1 MAKKD
6 ELPQDLVD
14 RLAREDNKSD
24 RELVTKPAR
33 AIAEGARK
41 MYDAAT
47 GKGAKDFEPAK
58 RTRATGYTDE
68 DDTPKRETK
77 APTDAV
83 TSPVGGRGN
92 EVRSLNMGRKAQKE
106 GFDDFKKGGKVSS
119 YKSGGSVR
127 SASARADGCAIR
139 GKTRA

>member
-1 MAKKD
+1 MAKMKKYAEGG
-6 ELPQDLVD
+6 ELPQDLTD
-14 RLAREDNKSD
+14 RLAREDNKAT

-33 AIAEGARK
+33 AVMERAKK
-41 MYDAAT
+41 MAGTLT

-68 DDTPKRETK
+68 DGTPQREIK

-92 EVRSLNMGRKAQKE
+92 EVRSLNMGKRAQKE
-106 GFDDFKKGGKVSS
+106 GFDDFKAGGKVSS
-119 YKSGGSVR
+119 
-127 SASARADGCAIR
+127 ASKRADGCAIR

>member
-6 ELPQDLVD
+6 ELPQAMVD
-14 RLAREDNKSD
+14 RMAREENEAD
-24 RELVTKPAR
+24 RELVAKPAR
-33 AIAEGARK
+33 AIAGAAKR

-47 GKGAKDFEPAK
+47 GKDAKDFEPAK

-68 DDTPKRETK
+68 DGTPQRETK

-92 EVRSLNMGRKAQKE
+92 EVRSLNMGKKTQKE

-119 YKSGGSVR
+119 
-127 SASARADGCAIR
+127 ASKRADGCAIR

>member
-1 MAKKD
+1 MAKSPD
-6 ELPQDLVD
+6 DIVADID
-14 RLAREDNKSD
+14 RRQNKED
-24 RELVTKPAR
+24 RELITKPAR
-33 AIAEGARK
+33 AIVGAAK
-41 MYDAAT
+41 QMYDAAT

-68 DDTPKRETK
+68 DGIPQRETK

-92 EVRSLNMGRKAQKE
+92 EVRSLNMGKKAQKE
-106 GFDDFKKGGKVSS
+106 GFDDFKKGG
-119 YKSGGSVR
+119 SVR
-127 SASARADGCAIR
+127 SSASARADGCAIR

>member
-6 ELPQDLVD
+6 ELPQAMVD
-14 RLAREDNKSD
+14 RMKREENRED

-33 AIAEGARK
+33 AIAGAAKR

-47 GKGAKDFEPAK
+47 GKDAKDFEPAK

-68 DDTPKRETK
+68 DGTPQREIK

-92 EVRSLNMGRKAQKE
+92 EVRSLNMGKKAQKE

-119 YKSGGSVR
+119 
-127 SASARADGCAIR
+127 ASKRADGCAIR

>member
-1 MAKKD
+1 MATKD
-6 ELPQDLVD
+6 ELPQDLTD
-14 RLAREDNKSD
+14 RLARESNKAD
-24 RELVTKPAR
+24 RELVAKPAR
-33 AIAEGARK
+33 AIAGAAKR

-47 GKGAKDFEPAK
+47 GKDAKDFEPAK

-68 DDTPKRETK
+68 DGTPQRETK

-92 EVRSLNMGRKAQKE
+92 EVRSLNMGKKAQKE
-106 GFDDFKKGGKVSS
+106 GFDDFKKGGSVSS
-119 YKSGGSVR
+119 
-127 SASARADGCAIR
+127 ASKRADGCAIR

>member
-6 ELPQDLVD
+6 ELPQAMVD
-14 RLAREDNKSD
+14 RMAREENEAD
-24 RELVTKPAR
+24 RELVAKPAR
-33 AIAEGARK
+33 AIAGAAKR

-47 GKGAKDFEPAK
+47 GKDAKDFEPAK
-58 RTRATGYTDE
+58 RTRATGYTDA
-68 DDTPKRETK
+68 DGTPQRETK

-92 EVRSLNMGRKAQKE
+92 EVRSLNMGKKTQKE

-119 YKSGGSVR
+119 
-127 SASARADGCAIR
+127 ASKRADGCAIR